1 MELVNVKNTEYLFVV
16 SDGKYMKQFY
26 MSPKLALYK
35 DWGAV
40 EGEDASIES
49 MAYSATYDSIFTT
62 FAGVI
67 SQFSLLD
74 EKLVRKIETKCDSIC
89 AMTVDPKGE
98 FIFASSEDGKLNQWS
113 IQDGS

>member
-1 MELVNVKNTEYLFVV
+1 MELVHINNAEYLFVV
-16 SDGKYMKQFY
+16 SDGKYLKQFY
-26 MSPKLALYK
+26 MSPKLSLYK

-49 MAYSATYDSIFTT
+49 MAYSDAYDSIFTT
-62 FAGVI
+62 FGGVI

-74 EKLVRKIETKCDSIC
+74 EKLVRKIETGCDTIL

-113 IQDGS
+113 IQNGS